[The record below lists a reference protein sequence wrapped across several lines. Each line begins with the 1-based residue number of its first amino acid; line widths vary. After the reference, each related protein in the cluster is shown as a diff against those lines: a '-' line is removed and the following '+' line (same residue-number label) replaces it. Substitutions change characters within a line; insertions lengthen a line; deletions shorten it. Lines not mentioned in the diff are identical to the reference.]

1 MGFKRNQRREQ
12 EAKRDATRTDSRVDR
27 KETRT
32 DHRVQVTTAKAEL
45 VRAKASRLKWLFL
58 LLVVGMA
65 AYAMI
70 SGGGFAGILQ
80 LFKIGGGA

>member
-1 MGFKRNQRREQ
+1 MGIKRKERREQ
-12 EAKRDATRTDSRVDR
+12 DTGRDTTRTDSRVDK

-32 DHRVQVTTAKAEL
+32 DQRVQVTTAKAEL

-58 LLVVGMA
+58 LMVVGMA

-70 SGGGFAGILQ
+70 SGGGFAGILK